1 MKIVQI
7 FLVVA
12 LIGFFIACPVI
23 ALRAPADAP
32 APHAN
37 CCLCMCHAK
46 DETKCSQMCIRL
58 QHGKKIVELPEMN
71 KCTKECKRVH
81 VVPVKD

>member
-7 FLVVA
+7 FIVVA

-32 APHAN
+32 VHAN

-81 VVPVKD
+81 VVTVKP